1 MQMAE
6 GIINLTEATFDETV
20 KSADKPILVDFW
32 ADWCGPCKQMNPIL
46 EQVSSEMADRVII
59 AKVDVD
65 KFPSLGQRFGVIS
78 IPQFV
83 LLRDG
88 EVVHVVKGAHPKH
101 RFVAELDPFL
111 PASR

>member
-32 ADWCGPCKQMNPIL
+32 ATWCGPCKQMNPIL
-46 EQVSSEMADRVII
+46 EQLSSEMADRIII
-59 AKVDVD
+59 AKVDAD
-65 KFPSLGQRFGVIS
+65 ECPSLAQRFGVMH
-78 IPQFV
+78 IPHFS

-101 RFVAELDPFL
+101 RFVAELEPFL